1 MINKTILRYT
11 PEQRQEIYASIKR
24 QENNYLKRLKKRQT
38 NNQSL
43 ARERRINFRVCAW
56 EGSIGLMNT
65 SLGQSYMAGV
75 TLFLNRA

>member
-43 ARERRINFRVCAW
+43 ARERRINFRVCA
-56 EGSIGLMNT
+56 
-65 SLGQSYMAGV
+65 
-75 TLFLNRA
+75 